1 MMFVII
7 LVDFDGVLLVGYAVL
22 SPDLL
27 DGVDNVHDEAFY
39 LTEGGVL
46 HGVGEQLVAEDIFKN
61 ALSLVMVSEVLEV
74 IVPMMSLVHEGF
86 YTV

>member
-46 HGVGEQLVAEDIFKN
+46 HGV
-61 ALSLVMVSEVLEV
+61 
-74 IVPMMSLVHEGF
+74 
-86 YTV
+86 